1 MRTGVFTE
9 KVTLN
14 DGTEIPQGTVCEIEE
29 IYSFVLMDGEERVLN
44 ESIIERDGTLKM
56 PYITCDDKLHKS
68 GEKLEVLDCVA
79 AVRLPCF
86 CCAVSADSIMLEHEG
101 EEE

>member
-29 IYSFVLMDGEERVLN
+29 IYSFVMMDGEERVLN
-44 ESIIERDGTLKM
+44 ESIIERDGTLKT
-56 PYITCDDKLHKS
+56 PYITSCTNPAKS
-68 GEKLEVLDCVA
+68 SRCSTVWL
-79 AVRLPCF
+79 R
-86 CCAVSADSIMLEHEG
+86 
-101 EEE
+101 